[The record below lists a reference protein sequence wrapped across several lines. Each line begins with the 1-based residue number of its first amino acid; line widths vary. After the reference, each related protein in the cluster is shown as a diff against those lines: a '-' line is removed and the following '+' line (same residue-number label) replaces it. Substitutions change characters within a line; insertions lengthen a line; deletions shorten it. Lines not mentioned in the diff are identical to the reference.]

1 MHPSLTLASLLP
13 GMVSVRER
21 TQQGIGRIF
30 SSLNQGSVLAAP
42 LFNRKNVSPSC
53 SATVIV
59 YLPNPLVAKSG
70 HAQQF
75 SPS

>member
-1 MHPSLTLASLLP
+1 
-13 GMVSVRER
+13 MVSVRER

-30 SSLNQGSVLAAP
+30 SSLNQEVCSLRRSSIG
-42 LFNRKNVSPSC
+42 RTSPSY

-75 SPS
+75 SPG